1 MELEETLKEMNMDLI
16 GLVKTIVDADIPTV
30 ILFKNTKSEIVY
42 VNKPFFRKHSAF
54 ASDPKSVY
62 GKTDFDLFPDSV
74 EHAKQAF
81 DDEQEVM
88 RTGKPINIMEIE
100 GNDKLGRTI
109 IAHTK
114 KFPVYDRNHK
124 VVGILVFTEDMTNDL
139 AVLRDNQERNKVLSK
154 LNQELTQE
162 NTTDTLSQLYNRRF
176 VRAELDSLHF
186 QFEQKGIPFSAILI
200 DLDNFKRI
208 NDTFGHSVG
217 DDVIRFV
224 GEVLTNIKN
233 QMYPSIEPCR
243 YGGDEFLVI
252 SPNYQKEGAVVIA
265 KDIKEA
271 FDNQI
276 LHVGDFHESIHL
288 SMGVVCIEPNE
299 NVHEFLERC
308 DKRLYIAKKNGR
320 HQIQF

>member
-1 MELEETLKEMNMDLI
+1 MLKQMNMDPLS
-16 GLVKTIVDADIPTV
+16 LVKTIVNADIPTV

-42 VNKPFFRKHSAF
+42 VNKQFFYKHSAF
-54 ASDPKSVY
+54 ADDPKSVY
-62 GKTDFDLFPDSV
+62 GKTDFDLFPDSI

-81 DDEQEVM
+81 EDEQEVM
-88 RTGKPINIMEIE
+88 RTGKPINLMETE
-100 GNDKLGRTI
+100 GKDKLGRTI

-114 KFPVYDRNHK
+114 KFPVYGRNHEIA
-124 VVGILVFTEDMTNDL
+124 GILIFTEDMTNDV
-139 AVLRDNQERNKVLSK
+139 AVLRENQEKNKVLSK

-186 QFEQKGIPFSAILI
+186 QFKQKQIPFSAILI

-208 NDTFGHSVG
+208 NDTFGHNIG

-252 SPNYQKEGAVVIA
+252 APNYQKEGAVAIA
-265 KDIKEA
+265 KDIKDA

-276 LHVGDFHESIHL
+276 LHSGIFHESLSL
-288 SMGVVCIEPNE
+288 SMGVGCIEPDE